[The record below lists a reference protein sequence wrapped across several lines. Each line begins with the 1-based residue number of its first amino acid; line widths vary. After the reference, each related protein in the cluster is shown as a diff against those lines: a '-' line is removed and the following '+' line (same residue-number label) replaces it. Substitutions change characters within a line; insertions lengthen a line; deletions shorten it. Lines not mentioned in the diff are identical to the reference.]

1 MGRSEEL
8 YPDYSGIKVE
18 HAENW
23 SALNY
28 HNRTP
33 SPDNS
38 SKPQKQRVNPQPLG
52 PLKNVARPQHE
63 TLYDLQKRQKE
74 RRDAEELMKAK
85 HEDWRRRNLSNNKI
99 QDF

>member
-18 HAENW
+18 HAAGFN
-23 SALNY
+23 ANDY
-28 HNRTP
+28 HNRKGKFGEK
-33 SPDNS
+33 PDP
-38 SKPQKQRVNPQPLG
+38 KKQRVNPQPLG
-52 PLKNVARPQHE
+52 PLKNVARPQHD

-74 RRDAEELMKAK
+74 RRDAEDLIKAK